1 MCSGKGKLFYRR
13 KRQFGWCR
21 KVENY
26 YIIVLVTAK
35 DKAEAEKISQTLL
48 EEKLIACANI
58 ISPVT
63 SLFHWKGKIDR
74 SEECLVVMKSRLD
87 LFGKIAERTNE
98 LHSYDLPEVLALPVV
113 GGSEDYLG
121 WINGVVQKK

>member
-1 MCSGKGKLFYRR
+1 M
-13 KRQFGWCR
+13 
-21 KVENY
+21 ENY